1 VSARFDKSVLGPD
14 PVHRNQILDWLEAGL
29 AAVDP
34 ERLTADALSDRS
46 PNETAVIAIGKAA
59 PSMARGAASV
69 LDIVGGVCVSDHEE
83 PTSER
88 FTFIVGDHPVP
99 GEASLRAGTA
109 VLDFARGVPTST
121 NMLALI
127 SGGGSSLCET
137 PREGVRPGFLSD
149 VTRKLLAVGASI
161 EELNI
166 VRAHLSAFKG
176 GGVSRAAGRAI
187 DTYVIS
193 DVAGA
198 DPGVVASGPT
208 MPHPPNPE
216 AAVEIMRHASIPIPH
231 EVMSAMSA
239 TVGRLPVPVLTLLA
253 DGTDAARA
261 VAASAPPPVSVS
273 PAWLSGDVVS
283 CLDRFLAD
291 AGPGVTVG
299 VGETVVEVTGSGQG
313 GRNTHAALVAAERLQ
328 GTDGVFAAFATDGL
342 DGRSGAAGAIV
353 DGATLS
359 RGGDPYQALADFDSA
374 NYLSATSDLL
384 RCGPTGTNVS
394 DIWILWR
401 R

>member
-1 VSARFDKSVLGPD
+1 MSARFEQLVLGPD
-14 PVHRNQILDWLEAGL
+14 PVRRNQILDWFEAGL
-29 AAVDP
+29 DAVDP
-34 ERLTADALSDRS
+34 ERLTADALTGRS
-46 PNETAVIAIGKAA
+46 PSETVVIAIGKAA
-59 PSMARGAASV
+59 PAMARGAASV
-69 LDIVGGVCVSDHEE
+69 LDIAGGVCVSDHEE

-88 FTFIVGDHPVP
+88 LTFIVGDHPVP

-109 VLDFARGVPTST
+109 VLDFARSVPTST
-121 NMLALI
+121 TMLALI

-137 PREGVRPGFLSD
+137 PREGVPPEFLSD
-149 VTRKLLAVGASI
+149 VTRRLLAAGAPI
-161 EELNI
+161 EELNL
-166 VRAHLSAFKG
+166 VRAHLSAVKG

-198 DPGVVASGPT
+198 NPGVVASGPT
-208 MPHPPNPE
+208 MTQPPNPE
-216 AAVEIMRHASIPIPH
+216 KAVEIMRHASIPIPT

-239 TVGRLPVPVLTLLA
+239 TVGRLPIPSMTLLA

-261 VAASAPPPVSVS
+261 VAASAPPPVSVR
-273 PAWLSGDVVS
+273 PEWLSGDVVS

-291 AGPGVTVG
+291 AGSGVTVG
-299 VGETVVEVTGSGQG
+299 VGETVVEVTGSGKG

-359 RGGDPYQALADFDSA
+359 RGGDPSEAIADFDSA
-374 NYLSATSDLL
+374 TYLSATSDLL
-384 RCGPTGTNVS
+384 KCGPTGTNVS